1 MDDRVYNCE
10 YERTLVMP
18 NRTFL
23 ERLAAGELLVAD
35 GATGSNM
42 QERGLTLGTA
52 PEVWL
57 YENPAAV
64 VQLHRDFINAGA
76 QILLTDTFGGTSLR
90 LMHAG
95 LEAKVLETN
104 QRAVA
109 LARE

>member
-1 MDDRVYNCE
+1 MRQCQTGDRVYNCNH
-10 YERTLVMP
+10 ERTFVMP

-64 VQLHRDFINAGA
+64 VQLHRDFINA
-76 QILLTDTFGGTSLR
+76 
-90 LMHAG
+90 
-95 LEAKVLETN
+95 
-104 QRAVA
+104 RAPPPPCRSCA
-109 LARE
+109 HLAMTWAIRR